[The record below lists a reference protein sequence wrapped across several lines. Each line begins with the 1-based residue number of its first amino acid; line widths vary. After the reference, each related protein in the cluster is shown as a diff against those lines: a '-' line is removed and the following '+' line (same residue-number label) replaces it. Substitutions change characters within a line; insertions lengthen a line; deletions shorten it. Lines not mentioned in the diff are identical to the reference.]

1 MVVISMKIPNHKSAI
16 REVWVITLNNVIVLN
31 SATVE
36 YEGLIA
42 RPANS
47 DEANWKDGETSGSLE
62 L

>member
-31 SATVE
+31 SATIE

-47 DEANWKDGETSGSLE
+47 DEAN
-62 L
+62 